1 MSNKKRVILI
11 VLDSVGAGE
20 MPDSEEFGDKGANT
34 IGNIA
39 QSIGGLNLPNLQKM
53 GLGNILYIKG
63 VAPNPDSLASYGKM
77 MEASKN
83 KDTMTGHWEIMGLI
97 TKQHF
102 PVFPDGFPEEIL
114 EDFFKATGVHKILGN
129 KAASGTVIIQELGE
143 EHIKT
148 GFPIV
153 YTSGDSVFQIA
164 AHEHIIYVDELYKMC
179 EATRKVCDKYNIGR
193 VIARP
198 FIGKNGN
205 FKRTFRRKD
214 FPMKPPYETVLDI
227 LKAKG
232 FPVIGIG
239 KIGDIFAEQGLTKI
253 IHTKNNK
260 EGIKTLINEL
270 SITENGLIF
279 INLVDFDMLYGHRR
293 DIKGYANALE
303 IFDNEF
309 SLLLQHL
316 EHNDI
321 LIITADHGCDPTHHG
336 TDHTREHVPL
346 LVYSKLMHPVNLGI
360 RRSFSDIGVSILELF
375 EIEHKF
381 PGKSFF

>member
-1 MSNKKRVILI
+1 MSNNKRVILI
-11 VLDSVGAGE
+11 ILDSVGVGE
-20 MPDSEEFGDKGANT
+20 MPDSDEFGDKGANT

-39 QSIGGLNLPNLQKM
+39 KFTGGLNLPNLQKM
-53 GLGNILYIKG
+53 GLGNILHIKG
-63 VAPNPDSLASYGKM
+63 VPPNSNPLASYGKM

-83 KDTMTGHWEIMGLI
+83 KDTVTGHWEIMGLI
-97 TKQHF
+97 TEHPF

-114 EDFFKATGVHKILGN
+114 EDFFEATGVHKILGN

-164 AHEHIIYVDELYKMC
+164 AHEHIIPVDKLYKMC
-179 EATRKVCDKYNIGR
+179 EATRKVCDKYNIAR

-198 FIGKNGN
+198 FIGEHGN
-205 FKRTFRRKD
+205 FTRTFRRKD
-214 FPMKPPYETVLDI
+214 FSMKPPHETVLDI
-227 LKAKG
+227 LKKKG

-239 KIGDIFAEQGLTKI
+239 KIGDVFAEQGITKI
-253 IHTKNNK
+253 IHTKNNI
-260 EGIKTLINEL
+260 EGMKTLINEL
-270 SITENGLIF
+270 LITDHGLIF
-279 INLVDFDMLYGHRR
+279 INLIDFDMLYGHRR
-293 DIKGYANALE
+293 DVKGYAKALE
-303 IFDNEF
+303 TFDNEL
-309 SLLLQHL
+309 SGLLQHL

-360 RRSFSDIGVSILELF
+360 RRSFSDLGVSILKLF
-375 EIEHKF
+375 EIEHQF